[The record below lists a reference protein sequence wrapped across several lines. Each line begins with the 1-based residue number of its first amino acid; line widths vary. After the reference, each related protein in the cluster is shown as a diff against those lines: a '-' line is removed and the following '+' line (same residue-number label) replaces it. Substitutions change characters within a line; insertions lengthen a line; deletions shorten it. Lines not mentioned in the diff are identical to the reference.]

1 MSYSAR
7 ERDAG
12 HDVESQESVVR
23 TYCEGGGNP
32 VIALLLSPFVLV
44 FNAVNAYLRPCV
56 GSYARLLLTKSFST
70 VCCCLVGCIR
80 FKDKKWC
87 GDAALGA
94 NSSIVGAI
102 GCA

>member
-56 GSYARLLLTKSFST
+56 GSYASVVDEELLHGVLLFGRLHT
-70 VCCCLVGCIR
+70 V
-80 FKDKKWC
+80 
-87 GDAALGA
+87 
-94 NSSIVGAI
+94 
-102 GCA
+102 